1 MRAAV
6 AIDEDRLG
14 AAILQLLHA
23 REAGASVCPSEI
35 ARAEAR
41 DWRPLMPAV
50 RAAAQRLAK
59 AGRVQATQ
67 GGQVVDA
74 LTARGPIRLR
84 LPPGGRGEGDGA

>member
-23 REAGASVCPSEI
+23 RKAGASACPSEV
-35 ARAEAR
+35 ARAVAE

-50 RAAAQRLAK
+50 RAAAQRLAR
-59 AGRVQATQ
+59 AGRLQVTQ
-67 GGQVVDA
+67 GAQVVDA
-74 LTARGPIRLR
+74 VAARGPLRLR
-84 LPPGGRGEGDGA
+84 LPPAGLRDGDGT